1 MVDISKIRNITV
13 VGAGVMGYGIAQVAL
28 MAGFNVIL
36 VDVKENIVNNGLAK
50 IEEGLKKAQIKGKL
64 DEGISISNIMSRCRK
79 SIDLSSA

>member
-36 VDVKENIVNNGLAK
+36 VDVKENIVKN
-50 IEEGLKKAQIKGKL
+50 
-64 DEGISISNIMSRCRK
+64 
-79 SIDLSSA
+79 